1 MEEKIMM
8 YTMNGFE
15 TVNFDENEIRQI
27 ADSIDLAIADIEK
40 NYLFEDKFEVLN
52 HYNELKEKIAKV
64 AGWQ

>member
-1 MEEKIMM
+1 MM

-15 TVNFDENEIRQI
+15 AVIFDENEIRQI

>member
-1 MEEKIMM
+1 MM

-15 TVNFDENEIRQI
+15 TVNFDENEIRNI

-40 NYLFEDKFEVLN
+40 NYLFEDKFDVLN
-52 HYNELKEKIAKV
+52 RYNELKEKIAKV